1 MERTDNAIATTRKSK
16 RKYWQRH
23 ISAWQASQL
32 SQSEYCRRNKIALNT
47 FGAWKRKLVP
57 SQTNAGALVE
67 LPVEQLLKA
76 SAPWTPSTPQP
87 SGLALI
93 LNQSIRIEIAEDFS
107 AKSLRR
113 LVQALESL

>member
-1 MERTDNAIATTRKSK
+1 MERTDNAIPTTRKSK

-57 SQTNAGALVE
+57 SETNAGALVE
-67 LPVEQLLKA
+67 LPVDQILK
-76 SAPWTPSTPQP
+76 PSSPRPSGLQS
-87 SGLALI
+87 SGLAL
-93 LNQSIRIEIAEDFS
+93 LLGESFRIEIAEDFS
-107 AKSLRR
+107 ALALRR

>member
-1 MERTDNAIATTRKSK
+1 MARTDNAIATTRKSK

-23 ISAWQASQL
+23 IRAWQASQL

-57 SQTNAGALVE
+57 AQTDAGALVE
-67 LPVEQLLKA
+67 LPVDKLLK
-76 SAPWTPSTPQP
+76 SSSPRFPVLQP

-93 LNQSIRIEIAEDFS
+93 LSQSLRIEIAEDFS
-107 AKSLRR
+107 APALRR